1 MDGGRGGLQ
10 IHTRCLKKC
19 QREGE
24 RRRKKIDADVRA
36 PTYNNSQLNGHNKQ
50 SWLCRHVNA
59 DRCAPKKLQQLK
71 DHAAVKKAQ
80 VEQIQKE
87 QSKAEGVTEGPRRSS
102 RAPVPS
108 ARYASNGNS
117 WITMSLTGLTWDPFY
132 VHMAL
137 KMLDTCYLF
146 CERAVKIWH
155 LLGPSSDISEAM
167 QDDRSGSVVLEH
179 LLRRPDDPIPNLSSV
194 GCKEESRQRQMHLR
208 WLILARDNV
217 DYGVRRRQCLQIAS
231 SWLVQ
236 LGRHFSHSFLPCRSL
251 RVPQSKDSSMA
262 DHLSSVFTRVL
273 LRGSSSTEGQLASVL
288 EERTT
293 GFTDVLGPP
302 PNSYRNSIR
311 NVGVVFPEWHIRSS
325 LSSQSGQSGSN
336 YDYSD
341 SGDSSELTKIA
352 QRMVSD
358 GYTQRMVRAFH
369 NTSLTGTIGP
379 DPALKNWFI
388 ELDVDWVL
396 YSRLQ
401 LQLQKVTAYWLQEL
415 VQRWIRALIIIVASI
430 KEVMLVHDHE
440 ALAVTRT
447 SYMIMMMPVVSLEA
461 QHIFDEIRVSL
472 KTEENGLTQVISNTM
487 MDIRS
492 YYCDNPWT
500 IEIAR
505 SGGRVHRKIQ
515 FLVHCILSMRKACA
529 STLNS
534 AQSQNTVKLRDAI
547 DETIDYLKDQ
557 LLRKSEWFLDPRLRS
572 MFLLNNSYFVAQA
585 MSHSHPSGIKL
596 TPECEKYMDLYL
608 HFSWG
613 HVLSCIPKSNF
624 PGLLRR
630 WINTSP
636 LAKFESAFHKTYQT
650 QKFWKV
656 PDPQLRDVLRR
667 AIIERV
673 ISGSRD
679 YLKEHPELA
688 EQVSQGSNSPE
699 VLEDMLGE
707 FF

>member
-1 MDGGRGGLQ
+1 
-10 IHTRCLKKC
+10 
-19 QREGE
+19 
-24 RRRKKIDADVRA
+24 
-36 PTYNNSQLNGHNKQ
+36 
-50 SWLCRHVNA
+50 
-59 DRCAPKKLQQLK
+59 
-71 DHAAVKKAQ
+71 
-80 VEQIQKE
+80 
-87 QSKAEGVTEGPRRSS
+87 
-102 RAPVPS
+102 
-108 ARYASNGNS
+108 
-117 WITMSLTGLTWDPFY
+117 
-132 VHMAL
+132 
-137 KMLDTCYLF
+137 
-146 CERAVKIWH
+146 
-155 LLGPSSDISEAM
+155 
-167 QDDRSGSVVLEH
+167 
-179 LLRRPDDPIPNLSSV
+179 
-194 GCKEESRQRQMHLR
+194 
-208 WLILARDNV
+208 
-217 DYGVRRRQCLQIAS
+217 
-231 SWLVQ
+231 
-236 LGRHFSHSFLPCRSL
+236 
-251 RVPQSKDSSMA
+251 MA

-341 SGDSSELTKIA
+341 SGDSRSNNTGYSSNAASVSADLGTSDELTKIA

-440 ALAVTRT
+440 ALAVTRFGKASIST
-447 SYMIMMMPVVSLEA
+447 MLVVVDTIL
-461 QHIFDEIRVSL
+461 RVIEEDKL
-472 KTEENGLTQVISNTM
+472 QTEENGLTQVISNTM